1 MISNQVGAL
10 DIKSL
15 AKKSNKSSS
24 KEDKADFQNEMI
36 KTEKK
41 KKTKLD
47 GREAVGVS
55 TAHPS
60 KSTLNKTEEAASAK
74 SKKVTQESSPAT
86 KGIQPQALSTQLQ
99 QTQSEAVLTQQPVDA
114 GDLLNLQISAS
125 PELTLEEANLLS
137 KMGSGGFDLQGM
149 QMVKPQV
156 MTTEQAIGELSTET
170 APSPSL
176 EGALTAIAPKSEKA
190 TADLLSQN
198 PEHGS
203 TGFEMTS
210 DLGILQNFSHKEA
223 ANLNQAFS
231 NILESKVQGTESLRQ
246 ANVENLV
253 SQASAIIKDGGG
265 EMTLKLTPE
274 GMGTVDL
281 KVGLQNGQISVE
293 IMTQDQNV
301 KKMFEDSIFDMRG
314 ALESQ
319 NLKVDTFHVGVS
331 EHFDQS
337 MGQQAASQFAE
348 REFARDFMGQFR
360 DARQSLRQQGIDSF
374 LDNRPGMNSRPEG
387 LSPASSAKNINGRL
401 NIIA

>member
-1 MISNQVGAL
+1 MISTQVGAL
-10 DIKSL
+10 DIRSL
-15 AKKSNKSSS
+15 EKKTSKSSS

-55 TAHPS
+55 AQNQSRSTQNKTDDAVPS
-60 KSTLNKTEEAASAK
+60 KG
-74 SKKVTQESSPAT
+74 KKVTQESSPSG
-86 KGIQPQALSTQLQ
+86 KGISSQALSKQPQ
-99 QTQSEAVLTQQPVDA
+99 QNQVEAAVTQQPAVETT
-114 GDLLNLQISAS
+114 DLMSLQTTVS
-125 PELTLEEANLLS
+125 PELSLEDANLLS
-137 KMGSGGFDLQGM
+137 KMNSGGFDLQGM
-149 QMVKPQV
+149 QMVKPQQI
-156 MTTEQAIGELSTET
+156 MTEQTMGELSSEAST
-170 APSPSL
+170 SL
-176 EGALTAIAPKSEKA
+176 EAALTAITPKSEKS
-190 TADLLSQN
+190 TMDLLSQN
-198 PEHGS
+198 PEQGS
-203 TGFEMTS
+203 GFEMAT
-210 DLGILQNFSHKEA
+210 DLGMLQNLSNKET

-293 IMTQDQNV
+293 IITQDQSV

-314 ALESQ
+314 ALENQ
-319 NLKVDTFHVGVS
+319 NLKVDTFRVGVS

-374 LDNRPGMNSRPEG
+374 LDNRPAMNSRPEG